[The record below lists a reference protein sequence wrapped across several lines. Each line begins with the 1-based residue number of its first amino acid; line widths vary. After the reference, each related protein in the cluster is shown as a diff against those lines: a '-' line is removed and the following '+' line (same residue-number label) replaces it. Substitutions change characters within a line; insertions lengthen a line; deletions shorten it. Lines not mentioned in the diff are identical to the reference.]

1 MKLKQLLK
9 ETKVWERKF
18 GESLPVLELKFGSK
32 AQYDKYKKNHNIKD
46 GTKIEVDGKKMTHK
60 SSLPKG
66 SKSANKK
73 ADVFAADAN
82 AKMDRD
88 EKEMELKAMKQALK
102 DMENES
108 VEINEKVSD
117 YNREYL
123 NKKTGFDVWNDKK
136 LPIIVKNMKLTMNDL
151 EKTVKIKDGKSFD
164 DVLQRI
170 QVSVNILKKYL
181 NLR

>member
-1 MKLKQLLK
+1 MKLKDLLK

-18 GESLPVLELKFGSK
+18 GEPLPTLDSVME
-32 AQYDKYKKNHNIKD
+32 KYQQE
-46 GTKIEVDGKKMTHK
+46 GG
-60 SSLPKG
+60 KG
-66 SKSANKK
+66 SGRKPEKGSAKDIEKKSMK
-73 ADVFAADAN
+73 AATDAN
-82 AKMDRD
+82 AKMDAA
-88 EKEMELKAMKQALK
+88 EKEMELKAMKQAIK

-123 NKKTGFDVWNDKK
+123 NKKTGFNVWNDKK

-170 QVSVNILKKYL
+170 SVSVNILKKYL

>member
-1 MKLKQLLK
+1 MIKLKTLLK
-9 ETKVWERKF
+9 ESMVWERKF
-18 GESLPVLELKFGSK
+18 GEPLPTLDSVME
-32 AQYDKYKKNHNIKD
+32 KYQQE
-46 GTKIEVDGKKMTHK
+46 GG
-60 SSLPKG
+60 KG
-66 SKSANKK
+66 SGRKPEKGSAKDIEKKSMK
-73 ADVFAADAN
+73 AATDAN
-82 AKMDRD
+82 AKMDAA
-88 EKEMELKAMKQALK
+88 EKEMERKAKEQAFK

-123 NKKTGFDVWNDKK
+123 NKRTGFDVWNDKK

-170 QVSVNILKKYL
+170 SVSVNILKKYL

>member
-1 MKLKQLLK
+1 MKLKDLLK
-9 ETKVWERKF
+9 ENKVWERNF
-18 GESLPVLELKFGSK
+18 GEPLPTLNSVMEKHQQEG
-32 AQYDKYKKNHNIKD
+32 
-46 GTKIEVDGKKMTHK
+46 G
-60 SSLPKG
+60 KG
-66 SKSANKK
+66 SGRKPEKGSAKDIEKKSMK
-73 ADVFAADAN
+73 AATDAN
-82 AKMDRD
+82 AKMDAA
-88 EKEMELKAMKQALK
+88 EKEMELKAMKQAIK

-123 NKKTGFDVWNDKK
+123 NRKTGFDVWNDKK

-170 QVSVNILKKYL
+170 SVSVNILKKYL

>member
-1 MKLKQLLK
+1 MIKLKTLLK
-9 ETKVWERKF
+9 ESQVWERKF
-18 GESLPVLELKFGSK
+18 GEPLPTLDSVME
-32 AQYDKYKKNHNIKD
+32 KYQQE
-46 GTKIEVDGKKMTHK
+46 GG
-60 SSLPKG
+60 KG
-66 SKSANKK
+66 SGRKPEKGSAKDIEKKSMK
-73 ADVFAADAN
+73 AATDAN
-82 AKMDRD
+82 AKMDAA
-88 EKEMELKAMKQALK
+88 EKEMERKAKEQAFK

-123 NKKTGFDVWNDKK
+123 NKRTGFDVWNDKK

-170 QVSVNILKKYL
+170 SVSVNILKKYL

>member
-1 MKLKQLLK
+1 
-9 ETKVWERKF
+9 
-18 GESLPVLELKFGSK
+18 
-32 AQYDKYKKNHNIKD
+32 
-46 GTKIEVDGKKMTHK
+46 MTHK
-60 SSLPKG
+60 GSLPKG
-66 SKSANKK
+66 SKAANKK
-73 ADVFAADAN
+73 ADMFASDLN
-82 AKMDRD
+82 KKMDRD

-170 QVSVNILKKYL
+170 SVSVNILKKYL

>member
-1 MKLKQLLK
+1 M
-9 ETKVWERKF
+9 VWERKF
-18 GESLPVLELKFGSK
+18 GEPLPTLDSVME
-32 AQYDKYKKNHNIKD
+32 KYQQE
-46 GTKIEVDGKKMTHK
+46 GG
-60 SSLPKG
+60 KG
-66 SKSANKK
+66 SGRKPEKGSAKDIEKKSMK
-73 ADVFAADAN
+73 AATDAN
-82 AKMDRD
+82 AKMDAA
-88 EKEMELKAMKQALK
+88 EKEMERKAKEQAFK

-123 NKKTGFDVWNDKK
+123 NKRTGFDVWNDKK

-170 QVSVNILKKYL
+170 SVSVNILKKYL

>member
-66 SKSANKK
+66 SKASNKK
-73 ADVFAADAN
+73 ADVFAADLN
-82 AKMDRD
+82 KKMDRD

>member
-1 MKLKQLLK
+1 MIKLKTLLK
-9 ETKVWERKF
+9 ESMVWERKF
-18 GESLPVLELKFGSK
+18 GEPLPTLDSVME
-32 AQYDKYKKNHNIKD
+32 KYQQE
-46 GTKIEVDGKKMTHK
+46 GG
-60 SSLPKG
+60 KG
-66 SKSANKK
+66 SGRKPEKGSAKDIEKKSMK
-73 ADVFAADAN
+73 AATDAN
-82 AKMDRD
+82 AKMDAA
-88 EKEMELKAMKQALK
+88 EKEMERKAKEQAFK

-123 NKKTGFDVWNDKK
+123 NRKTGFDVWNDKK

-170 QVSVNILKKYL
+170 SVSVNILKKYL